1 MSRRTSWLVVS
12 FVQRRIVSRVF
23 GGAGAAMAVALL
35 LAGCGVSAAGT
46 GGAAG
51 TNGTTGTAGTPTPAH
66 DWASLEARPLRLP
79 SASAS
84 GKCPVTQ
91 LSTITVNL
99 GKGDTSYQVTGQGPV
114 YLAGGASLVI
124 GRGANPGYNKEGT
137 PVSPN
142 PSPQTWLISP
152 AYTGLALVRGQ
163 SLTSPQPISFRG
175 GVGGQTWA
183 HELRLQGG
191 VAAAPVWTT
200 WQTQIAVNGPG
211 CYGMQVDTFDASYVI
226 VFRAVLAV

>member
-1 MSRRTSWLVVS
+1 MSRSISSLVVS
-12 FVQRRIVSRVF
+12 FVQHRIVLHVF
-23 GGAGAAMAVALL
+23 GGAAMAVALL

-46 GGAAG
+46 GEAAG
-51 TNGTTGTAGTPTPAH
+51 GTAGTATPAH

-91 LSTITVNL
+91 LTTITVNL
-99 GKGDTSYQVTGQGPV
+99 GKGDTSYQLTGQGPV
-114 YLAGGASLVI
+114 YLAGGAGLVI

-152 AYTGLALVRGQ
+152 GYTGLALVRGR
-163 SLTSPQPISFRG
+163 SLTGGSQPISFRG

-183 HELRLQGG
+183 RELRLQGG